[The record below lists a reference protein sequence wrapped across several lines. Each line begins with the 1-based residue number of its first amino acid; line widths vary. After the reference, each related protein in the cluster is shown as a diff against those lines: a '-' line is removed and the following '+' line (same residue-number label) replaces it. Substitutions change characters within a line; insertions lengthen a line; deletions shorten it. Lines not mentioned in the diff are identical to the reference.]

1 MRSST
6 WPGLRPPRHLEEQRM
21 FTTPYNP
28 STRLLSLLRWC
39 SPKGTTLLKRFR
51 PRTFLLPAAPKGV
64 EQTSTTVKEKENP
77 KEVSPEILK
86 TSIAPKDSSKGGVVS
101 QSHELVS
108 TTFPIPAKE
117 ELKGKGPASSAA
129 TTAQPAKTPK
139 DKLVI
144 KMKPWVVS
152 SSFFSFSFFFFEL
165 LFLFPRF
172 VINLLFCNLFAF
184 FWGSA

>member
-51 PRTFLLPAAPKGV
+51 PRTFLLPTAPKGV

-129 TTAQPAKTPK
+129 TTTAQPAKTPK

-152 SSFFSFSFFFFEL
+152 SSFFFFEL